1 MRTATISDIALPD
14 GTICHVEDD
23 GLMALI
29 SRQIDGETVWGQV
42 FSACAED
49 HPAQVERV
57 VASMQADPAAFI
69 TWQRADALP
78 PPIFA
83 QRGRQ
88 IGSWDGNRFTPFP
101 PLMACLILAA
111 RAAQARADLAGVT
124 IVGYWNMPV
133 GASA

>member
-1 MRTATISDIALPD
+1 MRASTIRDIALPD

-49 HPAQVERV
+49 HPAQVESV
-57 VASMQADPAAFI
+57 VASMQADPGSFI
-69 TWQRADALP
+69 TWQRASALP
-78 PPIFA
+78 PPILA

-88 IGSWDGNRFTPFP
+88 IGWWDGNRFTPASPGRAYQLRASQF
-101 PLMACLILAA
+101 CAA
-111 RAAQARADLAGVT
+111 RAALDGVT

-133 GASA
+133 GAP